1 MKRKRY
7 FFYTSSYFDSHIFFG
22 VCIDGQMFK
31 AMNGQRHFLGPI
43 CLLEWIG
50 TWGKDQANLV
60 KSGAWKLITP
70 EQARDT
76 IPDGYRSNFP
86 FPQLLKSVK

>member
-1 MKRKRY
+1 MNRKRY
-7 FFYTSSYFDSHIFFG
+7 RFYTSDYFDQHVFFG

-31 AMNGQRHFLGPI
+31 ATNGQLFGRGPNCFLEYIGP
-43 CLLEWIG
+43 
-50 TWGKDQANLV
+50 WGEDQTRFI
-60 KSGAWKLITP
+60 KQKIWKYIKP
-70 EQARDT
+70 QEAQNK